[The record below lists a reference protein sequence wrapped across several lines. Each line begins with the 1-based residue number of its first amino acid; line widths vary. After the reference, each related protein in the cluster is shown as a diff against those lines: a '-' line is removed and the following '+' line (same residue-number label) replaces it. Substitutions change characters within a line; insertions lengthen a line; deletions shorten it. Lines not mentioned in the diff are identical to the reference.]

1 MRPTDYHYL
10 QFFNIVLRTCLE
22 KLKLQLLGRN
32 YYDPNAAKKLK
43 EFKLELWPGYE
54 TSIKQ
59 HEADVL
65 LCCEISTKV
74 LRLDTGN
81 LSHLVLIAVYRVL
94 MALMWFLQF
103 WTNSRNASEKIE
115 TTFRILPPRCC

>member
-81 LSHLVLIAVYRVL
+81 LSLLVLIAVYRVL
-94 MALMWFLQF
+94 MALLWFLQF
-103 WTNSRNASEKIE
+103 WIN
-115 TTFRILPPRCC
+115 

>member
-1 MRPTDYHYL
+1 M
-10 QFFNIVLRTCLE
+10 LRTCLE

-81 LSHLVLIAVYRVL
+81 LSHLVLIAAVYRVL
-94 MALMWFLQF
+94 MALMCFLQF

-115 TTFRILPPRCC
+115 TTFRILPPKCC